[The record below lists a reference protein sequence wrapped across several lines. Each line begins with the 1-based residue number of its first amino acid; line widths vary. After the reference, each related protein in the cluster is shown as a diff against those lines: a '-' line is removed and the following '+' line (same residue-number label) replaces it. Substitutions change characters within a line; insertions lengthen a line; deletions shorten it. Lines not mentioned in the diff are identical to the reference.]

1 MAGRRRNPLD
11 TSLPLSDSD
20 GTDDFLEDLL
30 LPDLEPGNT
39 FEEETIRSDGEQ
51 EDTDAAA
58 VEDLSTSGQSSHSGT
73 IVSPIIVADS
83 GVAGHPTM
91 SNRWLTTHRSDLQA
105 AGMAVAVRKEDR
117 AALSA
122 DALLKL
128 QRASTEGMENKFF
141 LMGNSKEDQ
150 LVQCYNLTL
159 RVEELKHHMQKSDI
173 ISALD
178 IFVSIIPT
186 PLAAGTQFLAP
197 FPGTL
202 SLFDKAGEA
211 LSEAHVRSAN
221 RFKRYYGQTYDIQDL
236 QWSQEFLENS
246 CEEDLR
252 VKVLERIRSITEVER
267 GGALYYYHMIQL
279 IQTDVE
285 RAARGLIDRLE
296 AFKLKSLSGE
306 NIFVACSLI
315 KGVVNK
321 LQSIGRVPTD
331 IDLTVLK
338 IMQTS
343 SLDEFNSFFTAIMH
357 YNDANL
363 GVKKTVD
370 EILELAETMYKRHL
384 EPGNPHPWKG
394 TGRVGKSTFITE
406 AEIASEKQANAA
418 IGENEMNTQGNWN
431 ANANTNQNGGR
442 GPGGRNRGRRGTGGW
457 RRTPPGAGESGTKI
471 IEGTTWLW
479 CGTCKFW
486 TTTHNTAQHVSRPP
500 PAANVA
506 IDESATVVSN
516 SSGSAGTVGTSILSE
531 TDTKG
536 RVSFYSNVMNKMKIT
551 D

>member
-20 GTDDFLEDLL
+20 ETDGTLVELLINIEPIETFDEETDRDERTRVTGDEDLL
-30 LPDLEPGNT
+30 ST
-39 FEEETIRSDGEQ
+39 SDGESVVGPLLVNPNIG
-51 EDTDAAA
+51 AA
-58 VEDLSTSGQSSHSGT
+58 GN
-73 IVSPIIVADS
+73 I
-83 GVAGHPTM
+83 TM
-91 SNRWLTTHRSDLQA
+91 TTRWLTTSRSESDA

-178 IFVSIIPT
+178 IFTTIIPT
-186 PLAAGTQFLAP
+186 PLATGAQFPTP

-202 SLFDKAGEA
+202 SLFEKAGEA
-211 LSEAHVRSAN
+211 LSENHVRAAN

-252 VKVLERIRSITEVER
+252 VKVLERIRTVTEVER
-267 GGALYYYHMIQL
+267 GGALYYFHMIQL

-296 AFKLKSLSGE
+296 SFKLKSLSGE

-321 LQSIGRVPTD
+321 LQSIGRVPPD

-343 SLDEFNSFFTAIMH
+343 SLDEFNSFFIAIMH
-357 YNDANL
+357 FNDANL
-363 GVKKTVD
+363 GVRKTVD

-406 AEIASEKQANAA
+406 AEVATEMQANAA
-418 IGENEMNTQGNWN
+418 TTDGGTRPDQTNWN
-431 ANANTNQNGGR
+431 TNAANQNSGR

-471 IEGTTWLW
+471 IEGTTWMW

-486 TTTHNTAQHVSRPP
+486 TTTHNTSQHVSRPA

-506 IDESATVVSN
+506 VDDSATIVST
-516 SSGSAGTVGTSILSE
+516 SSASGNTVGTSILSE
-531 TDTKG
+531 TDTRG
-536 RVSFYSNVMNKMKIT
+536 RVSFYSNVMNKMKIA